1 MQIACPTGIASGLS
15 AVKFALPRSEITGE
29 SKLMRYLSRFALL
42 AAATAL
48 TTPVFAAAPQSVP
61 IPTLV
66 KEVSIPHTTF
76 RLNNGLTV
84 IVHEDHKAPVAA
96 VAVWYNVG
104 SKDEPKSKTG
114 FAHLFE
120 HLMFNG
126 TENLPG
132 DYFNYLQQ
140 VGATD
145 YNGTTYYDRTNY
157 FETVPAG
164 AVERAIFMESDRM
177 GHLLGAITQGV
188 LDNQRSVVQNEKRQ
202 GDSRPGGLVQ
212 YQMFGNLFPP
222 GHPYH
227 HTVIGSMED
236 LDAASLAD
244 VKEWF
249 RDKYGPNNA
258 VLVVAGD
265 VKPDQVRALAEKY
278 FGPIPAGPVNHPALA
293 TVPTLAKAKSV
304 AMKDHVATTIIQR
317 YWTVPGLLDKR
328 LAALDI
334 GGSVLGGLAS
344 SRLDKIMVRDEGLA
358 VAVSAGLTPLQR
370 AGIFS
375 VSAYVKPGVDPA
387 KVSKRLDEILADYI
401 AKGPTADEVQRAV
414 MSEVSGRIRGLEQV
428 GGFSGKGQTL
438 AEGQTYAHDSD
449 FYKKTLASYAAIT
462 PAAVRA
468 QMQQWLRRP
477 ALTITL
483 SPGEREAYT
492 EAKAVE
498 PPKTNKDDGAIKG
511 NRPLPPVGQLAAL
524 DFPTITHVKLSNGI
538 PLDYVQRSGIPITQI
553 ALSFD
558 AGSSADSPTAR
569 GLAAMTMDLL
579 DEGTSKLTSQQV
591 AETEE
596 RLGADVGT
604 GNGNDRSYVTLNA
617 LSPNLAPSLDLMSDV
632 VKDAAFRPNDVERI
646 RAQTLTAIA
655 QTQKDPTRV
664 ARRLMPV
671 VLYGANH
678 PYGGPAGGDPKAI
691 AKFGRADLI
700 GFEQRWLRPDT
711 AKLFVVSDRP
721 LSEVQ
726 PLLEVRF
733 GQWAAPAGTKGVKT
747 FIAPPPRPTSPKI
760 LLVNRPGAPQSS
772 ILGAQLLPIDP
783 KGDIIPFDS
792 ANDALG
798 GNFLSR
804 LNMDLREDKGWSYG
818 VSGDEQV
825 MLHAVPYI
833 VSAPVQADRT
843 GDSLV
848 ELNRQIAEFLTTK
861 GVTKDELDRVVTN
874 NINQLPGEFETSG
887 AVLGAMMNID
897 MLQRP
902 DNYYETLAP
911 EYRAQTTASLDKA
924 ARSALDPNGFTWIVV
939 GDATKVRPQ
948 LEKLGMPIE
957 VVEAP

>member
-1 MQIACPTGIASGLS
+1 
-15 AVKFALPRSEITGE
+15 
-29 SKLMRYLSRFALL
+29 MRYLGRFALL

-48 TTPVFAAAPQSVP
+48 TAPAFAAPAQSVP
-61 IPTLV
+61 IPALV
-66 KEVSIPHTTF
+66 KEVSIPHTTL
-76 RLNNGLTV
+76 RLKNGLTV

-96 VAVWYNVG
+96 VTVWYNVG
-104 SKDEPKSKTG
+104 SKDEPAKKTG

-132 DYFNYLQQ
+132 DYFTYLQQ

-177 GHLLGAITQGV
+177 GHLLGAVTQGV

-202 GDSRPGGLVQ
+202 GDSRPGGLIQ
-212 YQMFGNLFPP
+212 YEMFGKLFPP

-227 HTVIGSMED
+227 HTVIGSMAD

-244 VKEWF
+244 VKQWF
-249 RDKYGPNNA
+249 RDRYGPNNA

-265 VKPDQVRALAEKY
+265 VRPEQVRTLAEKY
-278 FGPIPAGPVNHPALA
+278 FGPIPAGPVNRPAMA
-293 TVPTLAKAKSV
+293 TVPTLARPKSV
-304 AMKDHVATTIIQR
+304 AMKDHVATTIIQH
-317 YWTVPGLLDKR
+317 YWAVPGLLDKR

-401 AKGPTADEVQRAV
+401 AKGPTADEVERAV
-414 MSEVSGRIRGLEQV
+414 MSEVSGRIRSLEQV
-428 GGFSGKGQTL
+428 GGFGGKGQTL

-462 PAAVRA
+462 PAAVRT

-498 PPKTNKDDGAIKG
+498 PPKTSKDDGAVKG

-524 DFPTITHVKLSNGI
+524 DFPTITHTKLSNGI
-538 PLDYVQRSGIPITQI
+538 PVDYVQRSGGIPLTQI

-558 AGSSADSPTAR
+558 AGSAADRPAER

-579 DEGTSKLTSQQV
+579 DEGTSKLSSQEV

-596 RLGADVGT
+596 RLGADVST
-604 GNGNDRSYVTLNA
+604 SNGSDRSYVMLNA
-617 LSPNLAPSLDLMSDV
+617 LSPNLAPSLDLMSGV

-664 ARRLMPV
+664 ARRLMPL
-671 VLYGANH
+671 VLYGPNH

-691 AKFGRADLI
+691 AKFGRGELI
-700 GFEQRWLRPDT
+700 AFEQRWLRPDNV
-711 AKLFVVSDRP
+711 KIFVVSDRP
-721 LSEVQ
+721 LAEVQ
-726 PLLEVRF
+726 PLIEARF
-733 GQWAAPAGTKGVKT
+733 GQWTAPATPKGVKT
-747 FIAPPPRPTSPKI
+747 FTAAPPRPTAPKI

-772 ILGAQLLPIDP
+772 ILGAQLLPLDP
-783 KGDIIPFDS
+783 RGDIIPFDA

-798 GNFLSR
+798 GDFLSR

-818 VSGDEQV
+818 VSGNEQL
-825 MLHAVPYI
+825 MMHAVPYI

-848 ELNRQIAEFLTTK
+848 ELSRQINEFLTTK
-861 GVTKDELDRVVTN
+861 GVTQEELTRVVTN
-874 NINQLPGEFETSG
+874 NVNQLPGEFETSG
-887 AVLGAMMNID
+887 AVLGAMMNIE

-924 ARSALDPNGFTWIVV
+924 ARSALDPKGFTWIVV
-939 GDATKVRPQ
+939 GDAAKVRPQ

-957 VVEAP
+957 MLEAP